1 MFRKLVGLCIAL
13 VLLLGLIPAVSAQ
26 GDEIVIRFANFTA
39 GQDRAEELDAIIAA
53 FEADNPNIKIEPFN
67 MPFGDYFTMLQ
78 ADFAGGDP
86 PDVFEL
92 NYENFVAFAAN
103 DVLLDLSTYVL
114 EEAPYYPQA
123 MNAFQYEDMQ
133 YALPETFST
142 VILFYN
148 KDLFDQ
154 AGIDYPTPEWTWDDT
169 MEAATAIRGL
179 GDDIWGIYSPI
190 QFWEFYKRAAQ
201 NECVFFNDD
210 KSETLINEPQ
220 CVEALQTMIGLM
232 DADVMPDP
240 AEQAGVSDSELFQA
254 GQLGMQVTGIW
265 MMPAYQEVPFAWDI
279 QLEPGMAT
287 KAYHFFSN
295 GIAVDVNTEYPE
307 EAAAWAQFMTASKTA
322 VDVRLAADWELPTLN
337 DMSLF
342 ESYLTMSPPENR
354 EAVFQSLEAPV
365 PPPTIA
371 RQSEM
376 QDIFDELFNAVIAG
390 DLDPETALN
399 MAKERIDPLL
409 AP

>member
-26 GDEIVIRFANFTA
+26 GDEVVIRFANFTA

-53 FEADNPNIKIEPFN
+53 FEAENPNIKIEPFN

-103 DVLLDLSTYVL
+103 DVLLDLSAYVS
-114 EEAPYYPQA
+114 EDAPYYPQA
-123 MNAFQYEDMQ
+123 LAAFQYEGMQ

-142 VILFYN
+142 VVLFYN

-154 AGIDYPTPEWTWDDT
+154 AGIAYPTPEWTWVDT
-169 MEAATAIRGL
+169 LEAATAIRAL

-201 NECVFFNDD
+201 NECVFFNED
-210 KSETLINEPQ
+210 KTETLINEPQ
-220 CVEALQTMIGLM
+220 CIEALQTMVGLLE
-232 DADVMPDP
+232 ADVMPDP

-295 GIAVDVNTEYPE
+295 GVAVDVNTEYPE
-307 EAAAWAQFMTASKTA
+307 EAAAWAQYMTASKTA

-337 DMSLF
+337 DMALF
-342 ESYLTMSPPENR
+342 ESYLAMTPPDNR

-390 DLDPETALN
+390 ELDPETALN

-409 AP
+409 VD

>member
-1 MFRKLVGLCIAL
+1 MSRKIAGLCIVL
-13 VLLLGLIPAVSAQ
+13 VLLLGALSTAAAQ
-26 GDEIVIRFANFTA
+26 EGEVVIRYANFTA
-39 GQDRAEELDAIIAA
+39 GQDRAEELDQIIAA
-53 FEADNPNIKIEPFN
+53 FEAENPTIKIEPYN

-103 DVLLDLSTYVL
+103 DVLLDLTDYVA
-114 EEAPYYPQA
+114 EDAPYYPQA
-123 MNAFQYEDMQ
+123 LQAFQYQGKQ

-142 VILFYN
+142 VVLFYN

-154 AGIDYPTPEWTWDDT
+154 AGIAYPTPEWTWVDAL
-169 MEAATAIRGL
+169 EAAKAIRTL
-179 GDDIWGIYSPI
+179 GPDVWGIYCPV

-201 NECVFFNDD
+201 NNCEFFNED
-210 KSETLINEPQ
+210 KTETLINAPE
-220 CVEALQTMIGLM
+220 CVEALQTMVGLLEE
-232 DADVMPDP
+232 DVMPDP

-254 GQLGMQVTGIW
+254 GKLGMQVSGIW
-265 MMPAYQEVPFAWDI
+265 MMPAYQEVPFEWDI
-279 QLEPGMAT
+279 ELEPGMAT

-295 GIAVDVNTEYPE
+295 GIAVDVNTEHPV
-307 EAAAWAQFMTASKTA
+307 EAAAWAQYLTSSKTA

-342 ESYLTMSPPENR
+342 EGYLAMTPPDNR

-390 DLDPETALN
+390 ELDPETALN
-399 MAKERIDPLL
+399 LAKERIDPLL
-409 AP
+409 TP